1 MQTSLYCKPNLEG
14 KEMKDNLS
22 DIEQRVKRYWYVD
35 GFGELVGGGGMCL
48 ILAIYF
54 AAQEYFGDDSLM
66 GSLLQVSLFF
76 VLVGGM
82 FLVRRLINAA
92 KLRVTYPRTGYI
104 EYTTP
109 QNKKWMGALSA
120 IVGMV
125 MAMTFIFIV
134 RQFNRIDAMVAVS
147 GAVMGIILF
156 VKQVWTAKVKRFYIL
171 SAAAVLYG
179 VALSVSG
186 FPRGYNLGLFY
197 ALMSLSF
204 AISGGLTLKKYL
216 DENPLQ
222 TEP

>member
-1 MQTSLYCKPNLEG
+1 
-14 KEMKDNLS
+14 MKDSIS
-22 DIEQRVKRYWYVD
+22 DVEQRVKRYWYVD

-54 AAQEYFGDDSLM
+54 AAQQYFGDNSLI
-66 GSLLQVSLFF
+66 GSLLQVGLFF

-82 FLVRRLINAA
+82 FFVRRLINAA
-92 KLRVTYPRTGYI
+92 KLRVTYPRTGYV
-104 EYTTP
+104 EYATP
-109 QNKKWMGALSA
+109 QNKRWMAVLSA
-120 IVGMV
+120 VVGMI
-125 MAMTFIFIV
+125 MAMTFVFIV

-197 ALMSLSF
+197 ALMSVSF

-222 TEP
+222 TEL

>member
-1 MQTSLYCKPNLEG
+1 
-14 KEMKDNLS
+14 MKDNFS
-22 DIEQRVKRYWYVD
+22 DVEQRVKRYWYVD

-54 AAQEYFGDDSLM
+54 AAQQYFGDDSWIS
-66 GSLLQVSLFF
+66 GLLQASL
-76 VLVGGM
+76 VLVLLGGM
-82 FLVRRLINAA
+82 FFVRRLINAA
-92 KLRVTYPRTGYI
+92 KVHVTYPRTGYV
-104 EYTTP
+104 EYSQPMNTRV
-109 QNKKWMGALSA
+109 MGVLSA
-120 IVGMV
+120 VVGMI
-125 MAMTFIFIV
+125 MAMTFVFIV

-156 VKQVWTAKVKRFYIL
+156 VKQVWTAKVKRFYFL

-222 TEP
+222 PEL